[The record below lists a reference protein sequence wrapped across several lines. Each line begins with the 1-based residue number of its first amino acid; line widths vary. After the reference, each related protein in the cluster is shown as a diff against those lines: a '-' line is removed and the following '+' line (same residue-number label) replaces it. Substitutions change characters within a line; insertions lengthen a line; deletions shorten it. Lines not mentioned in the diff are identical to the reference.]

1 MHRTGGAA
9 TDGGRAGVAGP
20 RRQRKGRNHLSVRLA
35 RRIARNER
43 TFWAPHR
50 IGWWTGALF
59 AVGST
64 LFLVPSLPAAPEV
77 ASAEAIAITYF
88 IGSIFFTSAGYT
100 QLLEVLNA
108 DREHARGDAR
118 TRWIGWEPGE
128 AGFWAASIQ
137 SIGTLCFNVST
148 LLAIWDVFGAR
159 GEDLLVWLP
168 DAYGSICFL
177 VASWIA
183 VREVCGGGRPWWTPR
198 RHEWQVAWLNML
210 GSVAFGASAV
220 AAYVVQDTGEL
231 RNAALATSGTLVGA
245 ICFLAGAILLMPEAA
260 IDEDHDWLDGR
271 LEAARA
277 AIR

>member
-1 MHRTGGAA
+1 MEAV
-9 TDGGRAGVAGP
+9 DQRAGVAGP
-20 RRQRKGRNHLSVRLA
+20 RRLRKGRNLLTA
-35 RRIARNER
+35 RMAGRIIRTER

-77 ASAEAIAITYF
+77 ASVEAIAITYF
-88 IGSIFFTSAGYT
+88 IGSIFFTAAGYT
-100 QLLEVLNA
+100 CYLEVLNA
-108 DREHARGDAR
+108 DREHRPGETG
-118 TRWIGWEPGE
+118 TRWFGWEPGE
-128 AGFWAASIQ
+128 AGFWAATIQ

-159 GEDLLVWLP
+159 GEDLLVWAP

-260 IDEDHDWLDGR
+260 VDEDHDWLDAR
-271 LEAARA
+271 LEVARDA
-277 AIR
+277 VT

>member
-1 MHRTGGAA
+1 MRGDHP
-9 TDGGRAGVAGP
+9 RAGLAGP
-20 RRQRKGRNHLSVRLA
+20 RRLRKGRNRLSVRLA
-35 RRIARNER
+35 GRVARTEH

-64 LFLVPSLPAAPEV
+64 LFLVPSLPAATEV
-77 ASAEAIAITYF
+77 ASAQAIAITYF
-88 IGSIFFTSAGYT
+88 IGSIFFTTAGYT
-100 QLLEVLNA
+100 QCLEVLNA
-108 DREHARGDAR
+108 DREHRPGETA
-118 TRWIGWEPGE
+118 TRWLGWEPRE
-128 AGFWAASIQ
+128 AGFWAAAIQ
-137 SIGTLCFNVST
+137 SVGTLCFNVST

-159 GEDLLVWLP
+159 GEDLLVWTP

-177 VASWIA
+177 AASWIA
-183 VREVCGGGRPWWTPR
+183 VREVCGDGRPWWSPR
-198 RHEWQVAWLNML
+198 RHEWQVGWLNML

-260 IDEDHDWLDGR
+260 IDEDHDWLDAR
-271 LEAARA
+271 LEAAGDGVR
-277 AIR
+277 